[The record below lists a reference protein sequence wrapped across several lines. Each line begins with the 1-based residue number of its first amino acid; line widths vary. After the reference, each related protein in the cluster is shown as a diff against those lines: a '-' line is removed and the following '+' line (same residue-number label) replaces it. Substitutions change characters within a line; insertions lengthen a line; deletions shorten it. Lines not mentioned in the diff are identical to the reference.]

1 MPAREL
7 SASVWTLQR
16 AFASVQETVVGY
28 VRRRR
33 FERARFEPLASTGRL
48 SICELAAH
56 WQYADSS
63 HFART
68 FKSQYGQTPAE
79 FAPTSDGPEP
89 GTGDD
94 PDGTMPWVY

>member
-16 AFASVQETVVGY
+16 AFASAEETVVGY

-33 FERARFEPLASTGRL
+33 FERARFELPTSTGRP
-48 SICELAAH
+48 SSCELTAH
-56 WQYADSS
+56 WQFAGSS

-68 FKSQYGQTPAE
+68 SKSQ
-79 FAPTSDGPEP
+79 
-89 GTGDD
+89 
-94 PDGTMPWVY
+94 